1 MRGMKKLFLAAFVIA
16 TFAFYSVHQRR
27 EGSNA
32 AVAPVVAKSKSS
44 LTPSPSTSPSPPSS
58 SPPASPLPGATPAP
72 TNAPTPAAAYRDG
85 QYTGPAANA
94 YYGYIQVKA
103 TIRGG
108 QIADVQFL
116 QYPGDRDT
124 SRQINTQAMPY
135 LKQEAI
141 QAQSAHVDII
151 SGATDSS
158 QAFIESLTAALA
170 KAQS

>member
-1 MRGMKKLFLAAFVIA
+1 MKKLILAASVVAMFVL
-16 TFAFYSVHQRR
+16 YSIHQRR
-27 EGSNA
+27 EDANAVVVPA
-32 AVAPVVAKSKSS
+32 AVKSS
-44 LTPSPSTSPSPPSS
+44 
-58 SPPASPLPGATPAP
+58 
-72 TNAPTPAAAYRDG
+72 PTPAAQAPASADASNSPASSSAAASAYRDG

-103 TIRGG
+103 VIQGG
-108 QIADVQFL
+108 QITDVQFL
-116 QYPGDRDT
+116 QYPNDRDT

-135 LKQEAI
+135 LTQEAI

-158 QAFIESLTAALA
+158 QAFIESLGAALA